1 MIQCQIRRC
10 AVRPSRS
17 LYNVH
22 SVEFIFESM
31 YQYPSSLYIYIFKL
45 VGHVINHVRK
55 TAFVSVIK
63 QWQWTL
69 ILHENHWKA
78 FLVFFWTKLHAMS
91 LMWMLITIQRRTN
104 CNEFILEHQKSEL
117 AKMSHIFG
125 NQVKINYKVVYWQN
139 ILMFAPFVWLM
150 YYNLKN

>member
-1 MIQCQIRRC
+1 MSNTEMCSKTFKMIVQCT
-10 AVRPSRS
+10 
-17 LYNVH
+17 L
-22 SVEFIFESM
+22 VEFIFESR
-31 YQYPSSLYIYIFKL
+31 YQYPWWLGSHVKL
-45 VGHVINHVRK
+45 VEHVINHVRK

-63 QWQWTL
+63 QWQWIL

-117 AKMSHIFG
+117 AKMSHRFG

>member
-1 MIQCQIRRC
+1 MYIGGIHIWIYVSISRRYKN
-10 AVRPSRS
+10 A
-17 LYNVH
+17 
-22 SVEFIFESM
+22 
-31 YQYPSSLYIYIFKL
+31 YIFKL
-45 VGHVINHVRK
+45 VEHVINHVRK

-78 FLVFFWTKLHAMS
+78 FLAFFERNCMPWAAWC
-91 LMWMLITIQRRTN
+91 WMLITIQRRTN